1 MYVWLL
7 RFSEGKM
14 VFGRKLLLLLS
25 SIFSFQKKDNNE
37 KSKTG
42 RKKISV
48 LFDTKELHQ
57 LWMQDTPSVLFIQTV
72 RKRLL
77 RLSYAVQH
85 RSKGRN

>member
-25 SIFSFQKKDNNE
+25 SIFSFQKKDRNGQN
-37 KSKTG
+37 KTG
-42 RKKISV
+42 GKKIPILS
-48 LFDTKELHQ
+48 DTKELHQ

-85 RSKGRN
+85 RSKGRD